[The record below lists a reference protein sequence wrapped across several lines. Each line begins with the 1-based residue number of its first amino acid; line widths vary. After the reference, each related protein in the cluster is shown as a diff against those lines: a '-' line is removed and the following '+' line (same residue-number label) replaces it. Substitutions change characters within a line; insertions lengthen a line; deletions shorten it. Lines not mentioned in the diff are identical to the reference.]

1 MIRGRAGLALG
12 TVDNRLGF
20 PIKPVLTRLYVD
32 VVSVGITPGFEIGR
46 SQRRGEGVLCNTHG
60 ILHRFYAMCFYKFSL

>member
-1 MIRGRAGLALG
+1 MALG
-12 TVDNRLGF
+12 TVDIRLGF
-20 PIKPVLTRLYVD
+20 PNEAGTDEIIRD

-60 ILHRFYAMCFYKFSL
+60 ILHRFNAMDLYEFSL